1 MHPPVNFMRKSVKQ
15 SRGFSLLE
23 VLVAIVV
30 LSIGLLGMAALQS
43 YSIKNNQSAAF
54 RSQAMNLAYGIIDN
68 MRANRTGVLHAEYYT
83 TYSETTPSG
92 TTVAKQDLINW
103 KTAISSALPQGQGQI
118 DFPGTTVTVNIQWD
132 DSRITSSSNIF
143 SLTTTL

>member
-1 MHPPVNFMRKSVKQ
+1 MQPIFPSMRLSNKNN
-15 SRGFSLLE
+15 RGFSLLE
-23 VLVAIVV
+23 VMVAIVV

-68 MRANRTGVLHAEYYT
+68 MRANRTGVLQAEYYT
-83 TYSETTPSG
+83 TYTNTPSG
-92 TTVAKQDLINW
+92 TSVAKQDLINW
-103 KTAISSALPQGQGQI
+103 KTAISNALPQGKGQI

-132 DSRITSSSNIF
+132 DSRISSDINTF

>member
-1 MHPPVNFMRKSVKQ
+1 MQPSMNFMRTSIEPP
-15 SRGFSLLE
+15 RGFSLLE

-83 TYSETTPSG
+83 TYSEATPSG

-103 KTAISSALPQGQGQI
+103 KAAISNVLPQGQGQI

>member
-1 MHPPVNFMRKSVKQ
+1 MHKNSKRINH
-15 SRGFSLLE
+15 GFSLLE

-83 TYSETTPSG
+83 TYSETTLSG

-103 KTAISSALPQGQGQI
+103 KTAISNALPQGQGQI

-132 DSRITSSSNIF
+132 DSRITTDTNIF